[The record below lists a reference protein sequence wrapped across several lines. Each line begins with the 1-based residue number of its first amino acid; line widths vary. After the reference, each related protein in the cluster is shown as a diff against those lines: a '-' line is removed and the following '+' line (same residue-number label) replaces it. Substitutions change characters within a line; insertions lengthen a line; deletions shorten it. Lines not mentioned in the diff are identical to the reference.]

1 MSFLKVKSRHSGLR
15 GRPKGSGFIKKPE
28 DKSTIPA
35 KLSQNLWAFLQAQRR
50 MDESLSETI
59 FRLIRQANHD
69 RNTALKKVDALERR
83 LQQFY
88 NTYATQESNKQ

>member
-1 MSFLKVKSRHSGLR
+1 MSFLKAKRGTSGIR
-15 GRPKGSGFIKKPE
+15 GRPRGSGFIKKPE

-35 KLSQNLWAFLQAQRR
+35 KLSQNLWAFLQAQRK
-50 MDESLSETI
+50 MDETLSETI

-69 RNTALKKVDALERR
+69 RNAAIKKVDALEKR

-88 NTYATQESNKQ
+88 NMYATEQSNK